1 MKANSIKTP
10 TPAHTVASTPTSS
23 THVDVKGSGK
33 RARDDDTNTL
43 TPGVISARIPKES
56 ETRLGPWEGL
66 PNEARKCDEQAENV
80 KTDEQAMK
88 LFKHVTKFIDEN
100 PESNQSI
107 ARHSLLYNSSCY
119 VSIV

>member
-1 MKANSIKTP
+1 VIEGNSGLLS
-10 TPAHTVASTPTSS
+10 PALISTLQQ
-23 THVDVKGSGK
+23 

-43 TPGVISARIPKES
+43 TPGVISACIPKES
-56 ETRLGPWEGL
+56 ETRLGPWEGP

-88 LFKHVTKFIDEN
+88 LFEHVTKFIDEN